1 MRRIPA
7 ALLALVT
14 PVATGVAL
22 LALPNPAQAQDEAG
36 VAVGDTLAP
45 LVIHDLD
52 GKDVN
57 LGSIIGRKPVLIE
70 FWASW
75 CTSCAAMLPHL
86 KAAHRQFGDDVAFV
100 GINVTVGDS
109 REKARQY
116 VAREAPPFL
125 VLYDDAGTAA
135 GAWDPPAT
143 SFIIIA
149 DRTGQVVYT
158 GVGGTQNLT
167 PALQAASSR

>member
-1 MRRIPA
+1 MRKPRLILL
-7 ALLALVT
+7 ALLAV
-14 PVATGVAL
+14 
-22 LALPNPAQAQDEAG
+22 LAVLAVPSLAQAQDEAG
-36 VAVGDTLAP
+36 IAVGDTLAP

-52 GKDVN
+52 GKDVD
-57 LGSIIGRKPVLIE
+57 LAAIIGRKPVLIE

-75 CTSCAAMLPHL
+75 CTSCAAMLPRL
-86 KAAHRQFGDDVAFV
+86 KAAHQEFGDDVAFV

-149 DRTGQVVYT
+149 DRAGQVVYT

-167 PALQAASSR
+167 PALEAASSR

>member
-1 MRRIPA
+1 MKSA
-7 ALLALVT
+7 ASVLLALVT
-14 PVATGVAL
+14 PMTIGVAL
-22 LALPNPAQAQDEAG
+22 LALPNLAAAQDDAG
-36 VAVGDTLAP
+36 IAVGDTLAP

-57 LGSIIGRKPVLIE
+57 LGSIIGQKPVLIE

-86 KAAHRQFGDDVAFV
+86 KAAHREFGDDVAFV

-109 REKARQY
+109 RDKARQY
-116 VAREAPPFL
+116 VEREAPPFM

-149 DRTGQVVYT
+149 DRTGRVVYT

-167 PALQAASSR
+167 PALEAARSR

>member
-1 MRRIPA
+1 MRRFPLL
-7 ALLALVT
+7 LLALF
-14 PVATGVAL
+14 AL
-22 LALPNPAQAQDEAG
+22 LALPNLAAAQDDAG

-52 GKDVN
+52 GKDVD
-57 LGSIIGRKPVLIE
+57 LASLIGRKPVLIE

-75 CTSCAAMLPHL
+75 CTSCAAMLPRL
-86 KAAHRQFGDDVAFV
+86 KAAHREFGNDVAFI

-116 VAREAPPFL
+116 VERETPPFQ

-149 DRTGQVVYT
+149 DRAGQVVYT

-167 PALQAASSR
+167 PALEAASGR

>member
-1 MRRIPA
+1 MRRFPLVLLT
-7 ALLALVT
+7 LLALLVL
-14 PVATGVAL
+14 PGVARG
-22 LALPNPAQAQDEAG
+22 QDEAG
-36 VAVGDTLAP
+36 IAVGDTLSP

-52 GKDVN
+52 GKDVD
-57 LGSIIGRKPVLIE
+57 LGSIIGQKPVLIE

-75 CTSCAAMLPHL
+75 CTSCAAMLPRL
-86 KAAHRQFGDDVAFV
+86 KAVHREFGDDVAFV

-109 REKARQY
+109 QEKARQY
-116 VAREAPPFL
+116 VADEAPPFM

-135 GAWDPPAT
+135 AAWDPPAT

-167 PALQAASSR
+167 PALKAASGR

>member
-1 MRRIPA
+1 MRKPRLILL
-7 ALLALVT
+7 ALLAV
-14 PVATGVAL
+14 
-22 LALPNPAQAQDEAG
+22 LAVPSLAQAQDEAG
-36 VAVGDTLAP
+36 IAVGDTLAP

-52 GKDVN
+52 GKDVD
-57 LGSIIGRKPVLIE
+57 LAAIIGRKPVLIE

-75 CTSCAAMLPHL
+75 CTSCAAMLPRL
-86 KAAHRQFGDDVAFV
+86 KAAHQEFGDDVAFV

-149 DRTGQVVYT
+149 DRAGQVVYT

-167 PALQAASSR
+167 PALEAASSR

>member
-1 MRRIPA
+1 MKPA
-7 ALLALVT
+7 GVLLALLV
-14 PVATGVAL
+14 L
-22 LALPNPAQAQDEAG
+22 LARPGAARAQDDAG
-36 VAVGDTLAP
+36 IAVGDRLAP

-57 LGSIIGRKPVLIE
+57 LGSIIGQKPVLLE

-86 KAAHRQFGDDVAFV
+86 KAAHREFGDDVAFV

-116 VAREAPPFL
+116 VEREAPPFM

-135 GAWDPPAT
+135 AAWDPPAT

-149 DRTGQVVYT
+149 DRTGRVVYT

-167 PALQAASSR
+167 PALEAARSR

>member
-1 MRRIPA
+1 MRRISSL
-7 ALLALVT
+7 LLALF
-14 PVATGVAL
+14 AL
-22 LALPNPAQAQDEAG
+22 LALPTLGHAQDDAG
-36 VAVGDTLAP
+36 ISVGDTLAP

-52 GKDVN
+52 GKDVD
-57 LGSIIGRKPVLIE
+57 LSSVIGRKPVLIE

-86 KAAHRQFGDDVAFV
+86 KAAHREFGDDVTFV
-100 GINVTVGDS
+100 GINVTVGDT

-116 VAREAPPFL
+116 VEREAPPFM

-143 SFIIIA
+143 SLIVIA
-149 DRTGQVVYT
+149 DRAGQVVYT

-167 PALQAASSR
+167 PALKAASGR

>member
-1 MRRIPA
+1 MKRLPLR
-7 ALLALVT
+7 LLALL
-14 PVATGVAL
+14 AL
-22 LALPNPAQAQDEAG
+22 LALPNLAAAQDDAG

-57 LGSIIGRKPVLIE
+57 LASIIGRKPVLIE

-75 CTSCAAMLPHL
+75 CTSCAAMLPRL
-86 KAAHRQFGDDVAFV
+86 KAAHQEFGDDVTFV

-116 VAREAPPFL
+116 VEREAPPFQ

-149 DRTGQVVYT
+149 DRAGQVVYT

-167 PALQAASSR
+167 PALEAASGR

>member
-1 MRRIPA
+1 MRPA
-7 ALLALVT
+7 GFLLASLVLLA
-14 PVATGVAL
+14 P
-22 LALPNPAQAQDEAG
+22 LALPSVVRAQDEAG

-45 LVIHDLD
+45 LVIHDLE
-52 GKDVN
+52 GHDVD
-57 LGSIIGRKPVLIE
+57 LGSIIGQKPVLIE

-75 CTSCAAMLPHL
+75 CTSCAAMLPRL
-86 KAAHRQFGDDVAFV
+86 KAAHREFGDDVAFV

-109 REKARQY
+109 PTKAREY
-116 VAREAPPFL
+116 VAREAPPFV

-149 DRTGQVVYT
+149 DRTGQVIYT

-167 PALQAASSR
+167 PALKAASGR

>member
-1 MRRIPA
+1 MKPA
-7 ALLALVT
+7 GVLLTLLALLVL
-14 PVATGVAL
+14 PGVARG
-22 LALPNPAQAQDEAG
+22 QDEAG
-36 VAVGDTLAP
+36 IAVGDTLSP

-52 GKDVN
+52 GKDVD
-57 LGSIIGRKPVLIE
+57 LGSIIGQKPVLIE

-75 CTSCAAMLPHL
+75 CTSCAAMLPRL
-86 KAAHRQFGDDVAFV
+86 KAVHREFGDDVAFV

-116 VAREAPPFL
+116 VVDEAPPFM

-135 GAWDPPAT
+135 AAWDPPAT

-167 PALQAASSR
+167 PALKAASGR